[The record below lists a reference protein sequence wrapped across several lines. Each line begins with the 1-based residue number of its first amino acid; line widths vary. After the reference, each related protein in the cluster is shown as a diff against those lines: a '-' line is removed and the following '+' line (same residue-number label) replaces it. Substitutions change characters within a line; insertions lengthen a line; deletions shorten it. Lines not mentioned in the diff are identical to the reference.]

1 MRDGG
6 LADKADAAVRRER
19 MLSPGDSV
27 IVGVSGGPDSMALLH
42 YLLSRRR
49 MLGLEEIVAA
59 HVHHGLRGEDAD
71 GDEALVRRQCADWGI
86 PCEIRRVNVADL
98 ARETGRGLEE
108 TGRRVRYAFFEER
121 AAKRPSPNDKNR
133 IQEKKKGAPAG

>member
-49 MLGLEEIVAA
+49 MPEFIHLEIMMQ
-59 HVHHGLRGEDAD
+59 GEQ
-71 GDEALVRRQCADWGI
+71 LC
-86 PCEIRRVNVADL
+86 
-98 ARETGRGLEE
+98 
-108 TGRRVRYAFFEER
+108 
-121 AAKRPSPNDKNR
+121 
-133 IQEKKKGAPAG
+133 